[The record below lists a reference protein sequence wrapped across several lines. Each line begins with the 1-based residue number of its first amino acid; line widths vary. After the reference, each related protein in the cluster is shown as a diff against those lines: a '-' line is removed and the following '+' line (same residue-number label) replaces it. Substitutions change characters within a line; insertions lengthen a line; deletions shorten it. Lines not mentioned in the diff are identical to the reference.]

1 MEDQGVISLLT
12 KRVSEL
18 EVENALL
25 HAALSEFHRDMTL
38 RMQTLRVRRE
48 IALAKV
54 KRDYERSK
62 EVTSTDACRPEHC
75 ADGYDEIDG

>member
-1 MEDQGVISLLT
+1 MEDQDVISLLT

-25 HAALSEFHRDMTL
+25 HAVLSEFHRDMTL

-62 EVTSTDACRPEHC
+62 EVPSTDACRSEHC
-75 ADGYDEIDG
+75 ADGCDEIDG